1 MYSLY
6 LDSANLELNV
16 GLVKDNQL
24 IDFISYLANKKQSEL
39 MVVEIN
45 NLLKRNNIDIKSLK
59 EIVVTIGPGSYT
71 GIRIALT
78 IAKTLAFS
86 LSIPLYSISTLLS
99 QKIKGVKIISLINA
113 RSNRSYLAIYDE
125 DNKTIIKDTIWTNEE
140 VKDWINKNPDY
151 VLSGDTSYLN
161 LEGEQ
166 PNVLLGMLEARNNIK
181 QSEDIFLLKP
191 IYLKDLIWTRQT
203 FV

>member
-161 LEGEQ
+161 LEG
-166 PNVLLGMLEARNNIK
+166 
-181 QSEDIFLLKP
+181 
-191 IYLKDLIWTRQT
+191 
-203 FV
+203 

>member
-6 LDSANLELNV
+6 LDSANMELNV

-24 IDFISYLANKKQSEL
+24 IDFIYYLANKNQSEL
-39 MVVEIN
+39 MVVEIH

-78 IAKTLAFS
+78 IAKSLAFS

-99 QKIKGVKIISLINA
+99 QKIKGVKTISLINA

-161 LEGEQ
+161 LEGKQ
-166 PNVLLGMLEARNNIK
+166 PNVLLGMLEARKNIK
-181 QSEDIFLLKP
+181 QSEDIFLLKQ
-191 IYLKDLIWTRQT
+191 IYLKVLI
-203 FV
+203 

>member
-24 IDFISYLANKKQSEL
+24 VDFISYLANKKQSEL

-86 LSIPLYSISTLLS
+86 LNIPLYSISTLLS
-99 QKIKGVKIISLINA
+99 QKIKGVKTISLINA

-125 DNKTIIKDTIWTNEE
+125 DDKTIINDTIWANEK
-140 VKDWINKNPDY
+140 VKDWIKKNPDF
-151 VLSGDTSYLN
+151 VLSGDTSYLE
-161 LEGEQ
+161 LEGKK
-166 PNVLLGMLEARNNIK
+166 PNVLLGMLEARKNIK

-191 IYLKDLIWTRQT
+191 IYLKDLI
-203 FV
+203 

>member
-24 IDFISYLANKKQSEL
+24 VDFISYLANKKQSEL

-191 IYLKDLIWTRQT
+191 IYLKDLI
-203 FV
+203 

>member
-6 LDSANLELNV
+6 LDSANMELNV

-24 IDFISYLANKKQSEL
+24 IDFIYYLANKKQSEL
-39 MVVEIN
+39 MVVEIH

-99 QKIKGVKIISLINA
+99 QKIKGVKTISLINA

-161 LEGEQ
+161 LEGKQ
-166 PNVLLGMLEARNNIK
+166 PNVLLGMLEARKNIK

-191 IYLKDLIWTRQT
+191 IYLKDLI
-203 FV
+203 

>member
-191 IYLKDLIWTRQT
+191 IYLKDLI
-203 FV
+203 